1 MTKIIRIPSELQQDI
16 IDFCHEDNSDKWVH
30 GFDAYKT
37 NSVWNH
43 GRKIIFCH
51 DTKFYEQTKAIE
63 QEYLNAI
70 GLPSDAII
78 PVGEDDRHPYF
89 PHFIGCIFKD
99 NKKSSG
105 IQTHTDPRKDDWY
118 QMRINYLIQK
128 PVTGGEPIIN
138 RSVIDINENQSWNV
152 WASEHKHSALPV
164 TEDKMR
170 ITVSFGFYVNPT
182 YVSEVKKRV
191 CNIVDVSV
199 N

>member
-1 MTKIIRIPSELQQDI
+1 MTNIVRIPKELQQDI
-16 IDFCHEDNSDKWVH
+16 IDFCHEDNSDDWIH
-30 GFDAYKT
+30 GFDGYKT
-37 NSVWNH
+37 NSLWNH

-51 DTKFYEQTKAIE
+51 DTKFREQLKEIE

-70 GLPSDAII
+70 GLSSDAIV
-78 PVGEDDRHPYF
+78 PVGEDDRLPYF
-89 PHFIGCIFKD
+89 PHFIGCIYKD
-99 NKKSSG
+99 DKKSSG
-105 IQTHTDPRKDDWY
+105 IQTHTDSRKDEWY

-128 PVTGGEPIIN
+128 PETGGEPIIN
-138 RSVIDINENQSWNV
+138 RSVIDVNENQSWNV